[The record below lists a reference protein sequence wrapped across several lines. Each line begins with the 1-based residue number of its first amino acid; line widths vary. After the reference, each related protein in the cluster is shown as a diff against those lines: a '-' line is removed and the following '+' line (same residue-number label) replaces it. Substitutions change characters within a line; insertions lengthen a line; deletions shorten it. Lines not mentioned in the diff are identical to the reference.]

1 MKEENIN
8 EKMDKLEEIL
18 DMNDK
23 LIENVKNKLQGDFLK
38 LVQKYK

>member
-1 MKEENIN
+1 MKEENID

-23 LIENVKNKLQGDFLK
+23 LIENVKDKL
-38 LVQKYK
+38 